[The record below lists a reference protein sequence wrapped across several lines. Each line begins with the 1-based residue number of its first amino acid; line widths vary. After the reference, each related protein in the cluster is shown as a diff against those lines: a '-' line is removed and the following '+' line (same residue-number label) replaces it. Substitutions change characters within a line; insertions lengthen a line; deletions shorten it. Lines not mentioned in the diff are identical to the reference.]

1 MILEVNNTSDER
13 RIYFLK
19 APDLD
24 FTPKDING
32 KPGLAESED
41 FKRTTA
47 IESDIEIQPSTK
59 FVSKWAKDFHVSP
72 FNSRKG
78 FYALSVHD
86 PFYPSLSGKGSINNL
101 VKLLSSKDHV
111 KMVTRIF
118 STAESID
125 PSLLS
130 LLGRLEFIASWWW
143 VGLVTFPRVVH
154 EAGKLFFRKKLHV
167 WRRPEVLGGSIGRQE
182 TGDERYI
189 SDLVS
194 PSQHIQ
200 APSLT
205 SFSLPIS
212 RILEC
217 SFRAYLRYQVEH
229 SNLTL
234 PLKYTSTS
242 TVPQGEIIYP
252 NTIKP
257 TAPPSA
263 EHITLTIN
271 TPLFYTLIASTP
283 NPALL
288 FLSPN
293 PYMHTSHPTF
303 LSNLFLSPQKHSSS
317 RLRIISLLQ
326 NHRQNPLD
334 SHALAPDLLQ
344 QYEFILFKL
353 LLSDRIFFGQT
364 NVFDI
369 LFFAARI
376 LVVYS
381 YTLAL
386 LGGWHYLSA
395 ASGMGFA
402 LFSSSSSSSSSL
414 SKASATGACTW
425 TRLFGVHL
433 WWLIAQLNIYTIP
446 SEGHRLWILPLFLF
460 FFFFFSILIITKSSV
475 TSVSIRSM
483 DMG

>member
-13 RIYFLK
+13 RLYFLK
-19 APDLD
+19 SPDLD

-32 KPGLAESED
+32 TPGLAERED
-41 FKRTTA
+41 FKKTKA
-47 IESDIEIQPSTK
+47 IVSDIEIQPSTK

-78 FYALSVHD
+78 FYALSAHD

-101 VKLLSSKDHV
+101 VKLFSSKDHV

-125 PSLLS
+125 PSLVN
-130 LLGRLEFIASWWW
+130 LLGRLKFIASWWW

-154 EAGKLFFRKKLHV
+154 EAGKLFFRRGLPV
-167 WRRPEVLGGSIGRQE
+167 WRRPEVLEGSIGRQE

-189 SDLVS
+189 SVLVF
-194 PSQHIQ
+194 PFQHIQ

-205 SFSLPIS
+205 IFSLPIS

-217 SFRAYLRYQVEH
+217 SFRAYLRCQVEN

-242 TVPQGEIIYP
+242 SVPQQEIIYP

-257 TAPPSA
+257 TATPSA

-288 FLSPN
+288 FLSPS
-293 PYMHTSHPTF
+293 PYMHTSHPTI
-303 LSNLFLSPQKHSSS
+303 LSDLFLSPQKHPSS
-317 RLRIISLLQ
+317 RLRIISPLQ
-326 NHRQNPLD
+326 KHRQNPLD
-334 SHALAPDLLQ
+334 SHALAADLRR

-369 LFFAARI
+369 LYFAARI

-381 YTLAL
+381 YALAIL
-386 LGGWHYLSA
+386 SGWHYLSA

-402 LFSSSSSSSSSL
+402 LFSPSLSSL
-414 SKASATGACTW
+414 STASAAGACTW
-425 TRLFGVHL
+425 ARLFGVHL
-433 WWLIAQLNIYTIP
+433 WWLIAQLNVYTIP
-446 SEGHRLWILPLFLF
+446 R
-460 FFFFFSILIITKSSV
+460 
-475 TSVSIRSM
+475 
-483 DMG
+483 

>member
-32 KPGLAESED
+32 TPGLVERED
-41 FKRTTA
+41 FKKTTA
-47 IESDIEIQPSTK
+47 IVSDIEIQPSTK

-78 FYALSVHD
+78 FYALSAHD
-86 PFYPSLSGKGSINNL
+86 PFYPYLSGKGSINNL
-101 VKLLSSKDHV
+101 VKLFSSKDHV

-118 STAESID
+118 STAESTD
-125 PSLLS
+125 PSLLN
-130 LLGRLEFIASWWW
+130 LLGRLKFIASWWW
-143 VGLVTFPRVVH
+143 VGLVTFPRIVH
-154 EAGKLFFRKKLHV
+154 EAGKLFFRRKLHV
-167 WRRPEVLGGSIGRQE
+167 WRRPEVLGGSIGRQA

-189 SDLVS
+189 PDLVF
-194 PSQHIQ
+194 PFQHIQ

-205 SFSLPIS
+205 IFSLPIS

-217 SFRAYLRYQVEH
+217 SFRAYLRCQVEY
-229 SNLTL
+229 SNLAL

-242 TVPQGEIIYP
+242 SVPQQEIIYP

-257 TAPPSA
+257 TATPSA

-283 NPALL
+283 DPALL
-288 FLSPN
+288 FLSPS

-303 LSNLFLSPQKHSSS
+303 LSDLFLSPQKRPSS

-326 NHRQNPLD
+326 KHRQNPLD
-334 SHALAPDLLQ
+334 SHALAADLRR

-369 LFFAARI
+369 LFFAARL

-381 YTLAL
+381 YTLAI
-386 LGGWHYLSA
+386 LGGWHYLSGT
-395 ASGMGFA
+395 SGMGFA
-402 LFSSSSSSSSSL
+402 LFSPSFLLSL
-414 SKASATGACTW
+414 STASAAGACTW
-425 TRLFGVHL
+425 ARLFGVHL

-446 SEGHRLWILPLFLF
+446 R
-460 FFFFFSILIITKSSV
+460 
-475 TSVSIRSM
+475 
-483 DMG
+483 

>member
-13 RIYFLK
+13 RMYFLK

-24 FTPKDING
+24 LITPKDING
-32 KPGLAESED
+32 IPGLTESGD
-41 FKRTTA
+41 FGKTTA
-47 IESDIEIQPSTK
+47 IVSDLEIQPSTK

-78 FYALSVHD
+78 FYTLSAHD
-86 PFYPSLSGKGSINNL
+86 PFCPSLSGKGSINNV
-101 VKLLSSKDHV
+101 VKLLSSKGHV

-125 PSLLS
+125 PSLLN
-130 LLGRLEFIASWWW
+130 LLERLKFIASWWW

-154 EAGKLFFRKKLHV
+154 EAAKLFFRRRLHV

-182 TGDERYI
+182 TIDERYI

-194 PSQHIQ
+194 PFQHN
-200 APSLT
+200 PSRT
-205 SFSLPIS
+205 ADHFFSLSIS

-242 TVPQGEIIYP
+242 SVPQEETIYP
-252 NTIKP
+252 NTVKP
-257 TAPPSA
+257 TAAPPA

-271 TPLFYTLIASTP
+271 TPFLYTLIASTP

-288 FLSPN
+288 FLSPS
-293 PYMHTSHPTF
+293 PYMHTSHPKF
-303 LSNLFLSPQKHSSS
+303 LYDLFLSPQKHSSS

-326 NHRQNPLD
+326 KHRQNPLD
-334 SHALAPDLLQ
+334 SHALAAAALRR
-344 QYEFILFKL
+344 QYGFILFKL
-353 LLSDRIFFGQT
+353 LLSDRIFLGQT
-364 NVFDI
+364 IVFDI
-369 LFFAARI
+369 LFFVARI

-395 ASGMGFA
+395 TSGMGFA
-402 LFSSSSSSSSSL
+402 LFSPSL
-414 SKASATGACTW
+414 STLSTASAAGVCTW
-425 TRLFGVHL
+425 ARLFGVHM
-433 WWLIAQLNIYTIP
+433 WWLIAQLSIYTIP
-446 SEGHRLWILPLFLF
+446 R
-460 FFFFFSILIITKSSV
+460 
-475 TSVSIRSM
+475 
-483 DMG
+483 